1 MDWEF
6 KISVMYDIAKVR
18 LRKTLHHS
26 EGLYSPGVTW
36 SFMAEGESHT
46 NTRVTSQIDDAL
58 PNSKQSCTIQAVA
71 GRFHCA
77 FRALPGTELPVPP
90 HPIP

>member
-1 MDWEF
+1 MLNNLVSYPDETFMDWEF

-46 NTRVTSQIDDAL
+46 NTCVKSQIDDAL
-58 PNSKQSCTIQAVA
+58 PNSKQRVA
-71 GRFHCA
+71 A
-77 FRALPGTELPVPP
+77 FRR
-90 HPIP
+90 